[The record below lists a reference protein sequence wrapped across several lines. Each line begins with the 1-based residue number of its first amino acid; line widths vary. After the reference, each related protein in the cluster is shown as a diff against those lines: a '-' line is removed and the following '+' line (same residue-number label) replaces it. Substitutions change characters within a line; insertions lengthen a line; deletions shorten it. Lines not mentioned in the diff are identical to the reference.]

1 MKKIIFFLLIL
12 MLLFSCKKATSQIAP
27 KAKEGVLEIKNW
39 NFSQDGHIELDGEWE
54 FYWSCQLKSHPESCS
69 SQKTMIQVPGIW
81 NGFEVDGK
89 KIEGK
94 GFASY
99 RLYFSVA
106 DKNLSYSLKV
116 LDMATSYT
124 LWLNDKIILT
134 NGKAGMDAKN
144 TEPRFLPAVANLNNL
159 QEKNELVIEISNFN
173 HYKGGFWESISLG
186 ESFEINT
193 HRENK
198 IWMDVFLCGSIS
210 IMIIYHLGL
219 YILRRKD
226 ISSIYFALFCLTVMF
241 RLSVT
246 GERILFYKIPNFNW
260 ELGNKIEYSTLYLV
274 IPTFYAFLLSIFR
287 SEISL
292 IVQKIIIGIVSFL
305 LLLLAFTDISIYSYT
320 ALPWE
325 VLIIVICVYGLISII
340 RSILNRRDGAFA
352 SLIGF
357 LFLISTVIND
367 ILYAN
372 TVINTTYL
380 LSYGLFLFIF
390 SQSFL
395 ISLRFSKAFLYVELL
410 SEDLTR
416 TNEAYSR
423 FVPTEF
429 LSMLNKKSIMDVK
442 LGDQIQKEMTVLFA
456 DIRGFTSL
464 SESMTPQENFN
475 FINSYLKVME
485 PIISKHNGFIDKYI
499 GDSIMALFSGHADDA
514 LNASI
519 EMLKELEN
527 YNRFRANSGYPPIKI
542 GIGLNTGNLML
553 GTIGGK
559 NRMDGTVIS
568 DSVNV
573 ASRLESLTKEFFVP
587 LIVSEDVVINL
598 NQVENFQL
606 REIDNVVMRGKS
618 QSILIYECFDPD
630 EPDKRNAKA
639 KNKNEYHRALAEFRN
654 QNYEKA
660 RLHFINCKKICPI
673 DPVLSIYINRC
684 NDKIGKV

>member
-1 MKKIIFFLLIL
+1 MNEKKI
-12 MLLFSCKKATSQIAP
+12 
-27 KAKEGVLEIKNW
+27 
-39 NFSQDGHIELDGEWE
+39 D
-54 FYWSCQLKSHPESCS
+54 
-69 SQKTMIQVPGIW
+69 
-81 NGFEVDGK
+81 
-89 KIEGK
+89 GK

-99 RLYFSVA
+99 RLEFSVENK
-106 DKNLSYSLKV
+106 DLSYSLKV

-124 LWLNDKIILT
+124 LWLNNEIILS
-134 NGKAGMDAKN
+134 NGKSGVNAEN
-144 TEPRFLPAVANLNNL
+144 TKPRFLPSVANLHNL
-159 QEKNELVIEISNFN
+159 QEKNEIVIEISNFN
-173 HYKGGFWESISLG
+173 HYKGGFWESISFG
-186 ESFEINT
+186 ESSEINT

-210 IMIIYHLGL
+210 IMIIYHFGL

-226 ISSIYFALFCLTVMF
+226 ISSIHFALFCLTVMF

-246 GERILFYKIPNFNW
+246 GERILFYKFPNFNW
-260 ELGNKIEYSTLYLV
+260 ELGNKIEYATLYLV
-274 IPTFYAFLLSIFR
+274 IPTFYAFLSSVFR

-292 IVQKIIIGIVSFL
+292 IVQKIINIVVFL
-305 LLLLAFTDISIYSYT
+305 LLLLLIFTDISVYSHT

-325 VLIIVICVYGLISII
+325 IFIIGICIYGLVSII
-340 RSILNRRDGAFA
+340 RSILNGRDGAFA

-380 LSYGLFLFIF
+380 LPYGLFLFIF

-429 LSMLNKKSIMDVK
+429 LSMLNKRSILDVK

-499 GDSIMALFSGHADDA
+499 GDSIMALFPGSADDA

-527 YNRFRANSGYPPIKI
+527 YNILRANSGYAPIKI

-568 DSVNV
+568 DSVNI
-573 ASRLESLTKEFFVP
+573 ASRLESLTKDFLVP
-587 LIVSEDVVINL
+587 LIISENVVLSLDNI
-598 NQVENFQL
+598 ENFQI

-618 QSILIYECFDPD
+618 HSILIYECFDPD
-630 EPDKRNAKA
+630 GLTQREAKSE
-639 KNKNEYHRALAEFRN
+639 NKDEYHLALAEYRN
-654 QNYEKA
+654 QNYQMAK
-660 RLHFINCKKICPI
+660 LHFLNCEKRCPR

-684 NDKIGKV
+684 NEKIG